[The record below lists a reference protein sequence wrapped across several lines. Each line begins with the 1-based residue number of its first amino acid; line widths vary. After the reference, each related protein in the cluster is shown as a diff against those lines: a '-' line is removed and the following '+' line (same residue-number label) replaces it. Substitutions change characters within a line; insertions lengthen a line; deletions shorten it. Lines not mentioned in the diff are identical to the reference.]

1 MTDEGVSSVIRE
13 GGNYVDT
20 APNVRR
26 GACHIVKHSIYSHST
41 LGKADTKQFLIIS
54 KRSFTGIPPPVSH

>member
-13 GGNYVDT
+13 GGNYVDI

-41 LGKADTKQFLIIS
+41 LGKVDTKQCKI
-54 KRSFTGIPPPVSH
+54 V